1 MNALIVSRRRALWL
15 LAASLRLRSPFS
27 VSSAPLPAKP
37 GLSAKSGFFWAAA
50 GAMESAVA
58 SSSAVTA

>member
-1 MNALIVSRRRALWL
+1 MTGGLESVGGKNG